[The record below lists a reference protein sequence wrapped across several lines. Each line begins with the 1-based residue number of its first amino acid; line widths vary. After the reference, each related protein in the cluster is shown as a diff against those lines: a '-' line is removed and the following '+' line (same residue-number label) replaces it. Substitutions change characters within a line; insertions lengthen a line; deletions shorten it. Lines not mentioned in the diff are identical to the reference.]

1 MKRKSELDTWAK
13 KNPKKEDADIDAQM
27 KSRCVAIFKQQSCT
41 N

>member
-1 MKRKSELDTWAK
+1 MKRKSKLDTWAK

-27 KSRCVAIFKQQSCT
+27 IRCVAIFKQQSCT